1 MIRILVIIITFF
13 TTIIVNAQE
22 PEKTFQ
28 EEAEKKIRAEFP
40 RARVLNFEYGNSF
53 SRDFDSQLF
62 DEDFQTGEIKNQKT
76 FSASA
81 NIPIYKTQKWSLTGS
96 ANYTFNEFEFN
107 DLANVSSQVSYVQDN
122 IVDFHNFSAA
132 LSSTYFSALFK
143 KPVIYNASV
152 IVDGNEEGLER
163 VKGFLGA
170 SLIMKRTARTTI
182 TLGAVVFIDP
192 TSQIPFF
199 PTFTYNHQFKN
210 SQWELDFILPQR
222 LLLRR
227 PVGSNGR
234 LSIGSTFGSSGFYV
248 NVDAPNFPEVFEY
261 SQLEVNSGLIYE
273 HKLTHNVILTA
284 KGGLT
289 NFISSRLTEKG
300 EPNKDFIYKN
310 EQGATGYFN
319 VGFSFDPFTK
329 KN

>member
-1 MIRILVIIITFF
+1 MIRILVVVITFF
-13 TTIIVNAQE
+13 TTLIVSAQE
-22 PEKTFQ
+22 PQKTFQ
-28 EEAEKKIRAEFP
+28 EEAEKQIRAEFP

-53 SRDFDSQLF
+53 SRDFDSELF

-76 FSASA
+76 FKASA

-107 DLANVSSQVSYVQDN
+107 DLTNVSSQVAYVQDN
-122 IVDFHNFSAA
+122 IMDFHNFSAA

-227 PVGSNGR
+227 PVGAKGR

-273 HKLTHNVILTA
+273 HRVTHSIILTA

-319 VGFSFDPFTK
+319 VGFSFDPFSK